1 MIELVVVV
9 IFSCLILSFIP
20 LQRLSKADLEAR
32 DHRGINAIDWAA
44 QYGNLPMLKILLANG
59 VDINLTQE
67 GKKAS
72 KMWTPLYHAVNEG
85 HVDVVEFLIRQKDI
99 KWGGEKK
106 GIFSLL
112 YLVCQEKAKKG

>member
-1 MIELVVVV
+1 M
-9 IFSCLILSFIP
+9 
-20 LQRLSKADLEAR
+20 
-32 DHRGINAIDWAA
+32 NAIHWAA
-44 QYGNLPMLKILLANG
+44 DHGNLPMLKILLAKG

-72 KMWTPLYHAVNEG
+72 TMRTPLHNAVEEG
-85 HVDVVEFLIRQKDI
+85 HVDVIKFLIKQKDI